1 MRKYVR
7 NESETYGY
15 VTGMA
20 FANQLGVTTQMPAI
34 IEIVT
39 NREATNG
46 RTVTVGNQKVRIKKA
61 AVEVSDNNA
70 ELLQLLDGLGQA
82 EKYTELT
89 MKDTIDI
96 MRSYV
101 KKKHFTKE
109 QLSEVTSVIT
119 GATAK
124 KLIEWGIIYEFAS

>member
-1 MRKYVR
+1 M
-7 NESETYGY
+7 
-15 VTGMA
+15 
-20 FANQLGVTTQMPAI
+20 
-34 IEIVT
+34 
-39 NREATNG
+39 
-46 RTVTVGNQKVRIKKA
+46 
-61 AVEVSDNNA
+61 
-70 ELLQLLDGLGQA
+70 DGIGQA

-124 KLIEWGIIYEFAS
+124 KLIEWGMIYEFAS